1 MPRNR
6 PIYLAREPSKLR
18 FWSEILPELA
28 PLPPL
33 WGQGAG
39 GWGVFDAPKKV
50 VGRQHDNGGTEGVL
64 RGIECGRSRP
74 RGFRSRM
81 CYHPARHSHHDER

>member
-18 FWSEILPELA
+18 FWSEIPPELA

-39 GWGVFDAPKKV
+39 GWGGAAGDPT
-50 VGRQHDNGGTEGVL
+50 GSRLPSHL
-64 RGIECGRSRP
+64 RAAAG
-74 RGFRSRM
+74 
-81 CYHPARHSHHDER
+81 D

>member
-18 FWSEILPELA
+18 FWSEIPPELA

-39 GWGVFDAPKKV
+39 GWGFFDAPKKV
-50 VGRQHDNGGTEGVL
+50 VGASGDRGGYGDSMEIASPVDSL
-64 RGIECGRSRP
+64 R
-74 RGFRSRM
+74 
-81 CYHPARHSHHDER
+81 

>member
-18 FWSEILPELA
+18 FWSEIPPELA

-39 GWGVFDAPKKV
+39 EWGFFDAPKKSWV
-50 VGRQHDNGGTEGVL
+50 VSSPHGGKG
-64 RGIECGRSRP
+64 
-74 RGFRSRM
+74 
-81 CYHPARHSHHDER
+81 